1 MDKEEV
7 EDLEHQESGLGM
19 VEKVVI
25 PKEKQMI
32 KILWLLQTQAKE
44 REENYKISLSKFLWW
59 DQETFLQEE

>member
-25 PKEKQMI
+25 PTEKQMI
-32 KILWLLQTQAKE
+32 KIL
-44 REENYKISLSKFLWW
+44 
-59 DQETFLQEE
+59 